1 MSQDYEMTDWAQRYE
16 DMRRNRGEPAREIDE
31 DRFYEMLE
39 VLPPAK
45 WSRLKGF
52 ECFMVIEAQTE
63 DLYTWCARIT
73 ENGRESFWEM
83 IAPGDSTINEIHLK
97 ISIARWGSTSS

>member
-39 VLPPAK
+39 VLPPAN
-45 WSRLKGF
+45 WSRLNGF
-52 ECFMVIEAQTE
+52 ECFMVDECQTL

-73 ENGRESFWEM
+73 ENGHESFWEM
-83 IAPGDSTINEIHLK
+83 IAPEDSTPSEILAK
-97 ISIARWGSTSS
+97 VCTAQRVSA